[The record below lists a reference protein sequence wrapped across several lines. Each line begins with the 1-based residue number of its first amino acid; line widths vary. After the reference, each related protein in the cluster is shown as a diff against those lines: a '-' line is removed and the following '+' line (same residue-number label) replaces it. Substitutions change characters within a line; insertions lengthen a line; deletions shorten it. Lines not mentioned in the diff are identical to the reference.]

1 MAARRESAGQFFVTG
16 SGMPLPYHAS
26 AHKKRRIRFGMRR
39 MGGDIQERSL
49 PRSQVYSQRMESPSC
64 TVQSD
69 AP

>member
-1 MAARRESAGQFFVTG
+1 
-16 SGMPLPYHAS
+16 MPLPYNAS

-39 MGGDIQERSL
+39 MGDDIQERSL